1 MLYTY
6 NNIGHFKEITDHKGN
21 SLYKTEKKSP
31 LGQIERFR
39 LGGIIAG
46 SMEYHTEK
54 KTITRIHTAKGENIL
69 QDLSYEYDGFSNLA
83 SRTDNKRNL
92 EESFTYD
99 HLNRL
104 TGIWLNNSRTG
115 WMDYDSYGC
124 MTRKVMD
131 NLLVFSDAVYNETTK
146 PHAIDRAETD
156 ANVFSQHTL
165 TYTCFDKVKTISE
178 GNNTLE
184 YTYGYDRQRI
194 FMEEHA
200 NGVERSM
207 RYVGGCEL

>member
-54 KTITRIHTAKGENIL
+54 QTITRIHTAKGENIL

-92 EESFTYD
+92 EERTPCHLLSFSK
-99 HLNRL
+99 LRMQL
-104 TGIWLNNSRTG
+104 QELPIKLP
-115 WMDYDSYGC
+115 
-124 MTRKVMD
+124 
-131 NLLVFSDAVYNETTK
+131 DALQGTAR
-146 PHAIDRAETD
+146 P
-156 ANVFSQHTL
+156 
-165 TYTCFDKVKTISE
+165 DK
-178 GNNTLE
+178 
-184 YTYGYDRQRI
+184 
-194 FMEEHA
+194 A
-200 NGVERSM
+200 
-207 RYVGGCEL
+207 